1 MPHGGAATGMRW
13 KVKESNMQE
22 SRVKDKGIIKKK
34 KRIGQGIESKRV
46 SESKES
52 ESKCDCG
59 EVGVSA

>member
-1 MPHGGAATGMRW
+1 MRW

-46 SESKES
+46 SESKE
-52 ESKCDCG
+52 
-59 EVGVSA
+59 